1 MGKCLSVQGTRTRQ
15 NPGSVRLTLP
25 GRPEKRSALVVGW
38 AWPIPSRRALRP
50 VAEGH
55 RDREQDAVLSEFS

>member
-15 NPGSVRLTLP
+15 NPGPLRLNLP

-55 RDREQDAVLSEFS
+55 RNREQDVVLSEVS